1 MDKSLVARY
10 VMFFTIFMRTQKIS
24 YCEKQ
29 AGKIRYYR
37 VVPVTRDLFE
47 LCMKIILLYGFVCF
61 VIRESIEY
69 IYLF

>member
-10 VMFFTIFMRTQKIS
+10 VVFFTIFMRAQKNS

-29 AGKIRYYR
+29 AKIRYYR
-37 VVPVTRDLFE
+37 VISVTRDLFE